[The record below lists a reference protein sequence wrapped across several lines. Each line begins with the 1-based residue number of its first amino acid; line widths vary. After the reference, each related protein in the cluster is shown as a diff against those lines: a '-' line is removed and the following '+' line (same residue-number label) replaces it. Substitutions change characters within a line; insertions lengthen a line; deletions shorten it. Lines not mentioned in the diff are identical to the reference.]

1 MMRLSTGKECVDSL
15 RNGQPFKDEEI
26 PFIPEDIFN
35 TLKENDPERFAEI
48 VQ

>member
-26 PFIPEDIFN
+26 PFIPEMIQNDL
-35 TLKENDPERFAEI
+35 LKLFSRIIKN
-48 VQ
+48 